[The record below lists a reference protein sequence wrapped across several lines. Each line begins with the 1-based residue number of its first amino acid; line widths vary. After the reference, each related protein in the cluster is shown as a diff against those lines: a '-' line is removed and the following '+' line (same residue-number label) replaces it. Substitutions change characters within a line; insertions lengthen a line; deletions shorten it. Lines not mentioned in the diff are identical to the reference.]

1 MRRRIYMID
10 MSGEMKEL
18 VDRNHADGWSCT
30 VGTSDK
36 DGQPQLSLKGSVMVF
51 DSGTLAYWER
61 AKRSALENVAEN
73 PKVVILYNNM
83 DDKIRWR
90 FYGTAEVH
98 ESGPIRDEVMA
109 RTVHAELDRDPDRLG
124 VAVLVKVNRI
134 AELTGTVLQER

>member
-1 MRRRIYMID
+1 MID
-10 MSGEMKEL
+10 MNGEMKKL
-18 VDRNHADGWSCT
+18 VDRSLADGWSCT

-73 PKVVILYNNM
+73 PKVVVLYNNM

-109 RTVHAELDRDPDRLG
+109 RTVQAELDRDPDRLG
-124 VAVLVKVNRI
+124 VAVLVKVNKI
-134 AELTGTVLQER
+134 AELAGTVLQER